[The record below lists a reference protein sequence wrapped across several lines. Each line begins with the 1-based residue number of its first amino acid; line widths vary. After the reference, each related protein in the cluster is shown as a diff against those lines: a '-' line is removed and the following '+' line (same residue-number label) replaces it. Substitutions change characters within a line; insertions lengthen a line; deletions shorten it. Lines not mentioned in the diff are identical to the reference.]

1 MSRYPIENN
10 IPLHQRYSFNI
21 NEAALYS
28 GIGTKKLRELMKRP
42 DCNFVIKVGVQK
54 DIIRRE
60 KFEEFL
66 NTHDVLY

>member
-1 MSRYPIENN
+1 MSRYPIEIN
-10 IPLHQRYSFNI
+10 IPLHQSYSFNI

-28 GIGTKKLRELMKRP
+28 SIGTKKLRELMKRP

-60 KFEEFL
+60 KFQL
-66 NTHDVLY
+66 